1 MGRIKFVRVG
11 NPFIAFLSIAII
23 ALVLWL
29 YVKCNPPPIQFRYN
43 INDDSSGLIIH
54 EYKATNGCSFVKEHN
69 GLILHSAKRCKNSH
83 FGSFYH
89 WEDMANYRGTISFC
103 PNCMKVELIQ
113 AYNDS
118 VNSYR

>member
-29 YVKCNPPPIQFRYN
+29 YVKCNPTPIQFRYN

-54 EYKATNGCSFVKEHN
+54 EYKATSGCSFVKEHN

-83 FGSFYH
+83 FGTFYH

>member
-1 MGRIKFVRVG
+1 MGKVLSSMRGEKDTGESYEAGRDLDHTNTVVQEGI
-11 NPFIAFLSIAII
+11 IEFLG
-23 ALVLWL
+23 VLKNLGFCGW
-29 YVKCNPPPIQFRYN
+29 RY
-43 INDDSSGLIIH
+43 D
-54 EYKATNGCSFVKEHN
+54 FVKEHN

-83 FGSFYH
+83 FGTFYH

>member
-11 NPFIAFLSIAII
+11 NTFIALLSVAII
-23 ALVLWL
+23 ALALWL
-29 YVKCNPPPIQFRYN
+29 YVKCNPTPTQFRYN

-54 EYKATNGCSFVKEHN
+54 VYKATNGCSFVKEHN
-69 GLILHSAKRCKNSH
+69 GLILHSAKSCKNSH
-83 FGSFYH
+83 FGTFYH
-89 WEDMANYRGTISFC
+89 WEDIPNYNGTISFC
-103 PNCMKVELIQ
+103 PNCMKVEVIQ